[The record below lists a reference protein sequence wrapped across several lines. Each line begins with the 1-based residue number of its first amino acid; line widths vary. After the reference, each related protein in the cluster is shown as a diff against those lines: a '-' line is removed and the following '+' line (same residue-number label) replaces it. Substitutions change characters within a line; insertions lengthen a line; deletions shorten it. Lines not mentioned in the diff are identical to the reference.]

1 MRDLEECLVE
11 DHHKIQKGIA
21 NGWLRVRLPSLAAK
35 IHAAAKRGDSAQAI
49 QFFRRAR
56 SIGPNKIQFI
66 YNEAQV
72 QALANHP
79 AQALKALRG
88 AFEKGYSPEE
98 ARNDPELKSL
108 EDRPEFTNLLKEFS
122 GNTK

>member
-1 MRDLEECLVE
+1 MKIKAPGPLPTRQRRLHHARPGECLVE

-35 IHAAAKRGDSAQAI
+35 IRAAAKRGDSAQAI
-49 QFFRRAR
+49 QFIRRAR
-56 SIGPNKIQFI
+56 SIDPNKIQFI

-98 ARNDPELKSL
+98 ARNDPGVEK
-108 EDRPEFTNLLKEFS
+108 P
-122 GNTK
+122 

>member
-1 MRDLEECLVE
+1 MAGSAYC
-11 DHHKIQKGIA
+11 
-21 NGWLRVRLPSLAAK
+21 LPSLAAK
-35 IHAAAKRGDSAQAI
+35 IRAAAKRGDSAAQAN
-49 QFFRRAR
+49 QFIRRAR
-56 SIGPNKIQFI
+56 AIDPNKIQFI

-122 GNTK
+122 GKTK